1 MGAIVN
7 ALTIDVEDY
16 YHVAAF
22 DRVINPDRW
31 SNMESRFARNTHVL
45 LDLFDAHQVRATFFV
60 LGWCAEREPGLVME
74 IAKRGHEVASHGY
87 SHKLI
92 YTQHPDDFKYET
104 QKSKDLLESII
115 GRPVKGYR
123 AASYSITAKSLWA
136 LDILCETGFEYD
148 SSIFPIYHDRYGIS
162 DSPETIYK
170 IKTAQ
175 GNCLTEFPMS
185 VAKLGRIKI
194 PVSGGGYFRLFPYWL
209 TRLGLKSISQR
220 GQRPFVFYLHP
231 WEVDPAQPK
240 IQASWFSRFRHYNN
254 LDVCELR
261 LANLLRE
268 FEFTTMENVLK
279 QHPPEVEY
287 TDFCS

>member
-45 LDLFDAHQVRATFFV
+45 LDLFDAHQVKATFFV
-60 LGWCAEREPGLVME
+60 LGWCAERDPALVIE

-148 SSIFPIYHDRYGIS
+148 SSIFPIHHDRYGIS
-162 DSPETIYK
+162 DSPESIYK
-170 IKTAQ
+170 IKTTR
-175 GNCLTEFPMS
+175 GNHLTEFPMS
-185 VAKLGRIKI
+185 VAKLGRLKM

-209 TRLGLKSISQR
+209 TRMGLKSISQCSK
-220 GQRPFVFYLHP
+220 RPFVFYLHP

-240 IQASWFSRFRHYNN
+240 IQANWLSQFRHYNN
-254 LDVCELR
+254 LDECEAR
-261 LANLLRE
+261 LVKLLQE
-268 FEFTTMENVLK
+268 FEFSTMENVLK
-279 QHPPEVEY
+279 QHPPKVEY
-287 TDFCS
+287 MGFCG